1 MMVKQAY
8 FGSRRSVLV
17 GIGLTGLLCAWALG
31 LDPRRLFQ
39 PESWRLVFDF
49 FLSAFRPAVGYE
61 NPVEGAE
68 PFLVVALQALGRTL
82 RFALQAMSIAIPAAA
97 VLTLL
102 ATTSWWPEAPSWRP
116 FLRGLYLLSRGVMAL
131 ARSVH
136 ELIWG
141 LLFITAVGLSTEA
154 AILAIAIPFSGIL
167 AKVYSEILEEHSRG
181 PQETLEAAGAG
192 SLAAFTVG
200 LLPAAFPDLLSY
212 TFYRLECG
220 VRSAAV
226 LGFVGIETIGQYI
239 KLASDEFHYREV
251 WTYLYLLLFLILI
264 IEWWGA
270 SIRKRL
276 RG

>member
-1 MMVKQAY
+1 MMGNRAY
-8 FGSRRSVLV
+8 FGSRRAVIL
-17 GIGLTGLLCAWALG
+17 GIGLTGLICAWALD

-39 PESWRLVFDF
+39 AESGRLVFDF
-49 FLSAFRPAVGYE
+49 FRSAFRPAFDYE
-61 NPVEGAE
+61 NPVDGAE
-68 PFLVVALQALGRTL
+68 PFLIVALQALGRTL
-82 RFALQAMSIAIPAAA
+82 RYALQAMSIAIPAAGL
-97 VLTLL
+97 LTLL
-102 ATTSWWPEAPSWRP
+102 ATTSWWPRSPTLRP
-116 FLRGLYLLSRGVMAL
+116 FLRGLYLFSRGVMAL
-131 ARSVH
+131 ARSIH

-154 AILAIAIPFSGIL
+154 AILALAIPFSGIL
-167 AKVYSEILEEHSRG
+167 AKVYSEILEEHSRE

-192 SLAAFTVG
+192 SFAAFTIG
-200 LLPAAFPDLLSY
+200 LLPAALPDLISY

-251 WTYLYLLLFLILI
+251 WTYLYLLLLLILI